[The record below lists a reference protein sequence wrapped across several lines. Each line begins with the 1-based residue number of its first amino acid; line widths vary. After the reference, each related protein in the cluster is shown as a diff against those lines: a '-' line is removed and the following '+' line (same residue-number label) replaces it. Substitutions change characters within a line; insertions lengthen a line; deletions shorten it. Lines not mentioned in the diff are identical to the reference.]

1 LADMQAAAATSLMN
15 KRGRQ
20 SGGFNNAAPSTFHQY
35 QPTTQSGAMPG
46 NDKGRHMVGNNRG
59 RRNAGNNRAR
69 NTGVSASWTAGST
82 FSQHDFNFPSTPL
95 SSSNHCALMQQGQG
109 QNPTF
114 NNDNVERIEEVSS
127 MNDQNLNLQPQQV
140 NFQEQ
145 EHERLTPEDVELA
158 SFFEKFAESLQK

>member
-1 LADMQAAAATSLMN
+1 
-15 KRGRQ
+15 
-20 SGGFNNAAPSTFHQY
+20 
-35 QPTTQSGAMPG
+35 
-46 NDKGRHMVGNNRG
+46 MVGNNRG